1 MELDKIHLY
10 RMTHIENIPH
20 ILRYGITHKNSPHAD
35 AAYKSIGDASL
46 ISTRET
52 KRVCI
57 DNGTF
62 HQEGENIVLGE
73 FIPFYFGIRMPMLY
87 VIQHGGNFVP
97 QATPPTDIIYLVC
110 HLLSVANAQ
119 SRCYYSNGHAT
130 EFITSFFDKSH
141 IRELPS
147 RINWE
152 AITERYWGGEEK
164 LNLKWQKQAEFL
176 AKDDI
181 PPDLIIGYVCHDEAA
196 QQRLMQM
203 GIEKNKIKIV
213 PNAYY

>member
-10 RMTHIENIPH
+10 RMTHIENVPH

-119 SRCYYSNGHAT
+119 SRCYLLQRSRHGVHHLFLRQIPHPGTSLTHQLGSNHRKILGRRR
-130 EFITSFFDKSH
+130 K
-141 IRELPS
+141 
-147 RINWE
+147 
-152 AITERYWGGEEK
+152 
-164 LNLKWQKQAEFL
+164 AEPEM
-176 AKDDI
+176 AK
-181 PPDLIIGYVCHDEAA
+181 AS
-196 QQRLMQM
+196 
-203 GIEKNKIKIV
+203 GISGKRRHS
-213 PNAYY
+213 P